1 MSGSSL
7 AFYVNGVQ
15 ELTATDST
23 FSSGKAG
30 LISIAGNESHFDD
43 IQVADIVTASSYDN
57 AVLADSPVGYWPIS
71 TSVTTDQTGHGMTGT
86 YTGSPTATTL
96 PNGEAAVA
104 FNGVDQYMTIADN
117 DYLEVTRTG
126 IITIEAWMRPDVLEF
141 PHAESSGYVHWM
153 GKGTSGQH
161 SWVARM
167 YSYTNTENRPNRI
180 SGYSFNLSG
189 GLGAGSYFQ
198 DTVTAGQWIHYTL
211 VINTVNTDATYTT
224 GYTKI
229 FKNGVLRDQ
238 DKLSDYSIIPGN
250 GTAPMR
256 IGTRDLNSFFQGAVG
271 KVAVYD
277 YELTPA
283 QLTAHYNAM
292 TQ

>member
-1 MSGSSL
+1 MGYTGSNRMSKL
-7 AFYVNGVQ
+7 AVTMMAAFL
-15 ELTATDST
+15 LTAC
-23 FSSGKAG
+23 FPAMPAVKA
-30 LISIAGNESHFDD
+30 
-43 IQVADIVTASSYDN
+43 ASAYDT
-57 AVLADSPVGYWPIS
+57 AVLADNPVGYWPLSS
-71 TSVTTDQTGHGMTGT
+71 TVTTDQSGHGLNGT
-86 YTGSPTATTL
+86 FTGSPTDTTM
-96 PNGEAAVA
+96 PNGDAAPVFDGA
-104 FNGVDQYMTIADN
+104 TQYFTIPDD

-126 IITIEAWMRPDVLEF
+126 ILTIEAWMRPDVLQF
-141 PHAESSGYVHWM
+141 THSESSGYVHWM

-167 YSYTNTENRPNRI
+167 YSLANTENRPNRI

-211 VINTVNTDATYTT
+211 VINTVNTSATYTT
-224 GYTKI
+224 GYTKV

-238 DKLSDYSIIPGN
+238 DKLSDYSIVPGN

-256 IGTRDLNSFFQGAVG
+256 IATRDLASFFQGAIG

-283 QLTAHYNAM
+283 QLAAHYTAM
-292 TQ
+292 TN

>member
-1 MSGSSL
+1 MSNAFSIRMSKLAVSLMTAFLLSAPFNVSS
-7 AFYVNGVQ
+7 FVH
-15 ELTATDST
+15 ATST
-23 FSSGKAG
+23 
-30 LISIAGNESHFDD
+30 
-43 IQVADIVTASSYDN
+43 YDT
-57 AVLADSPVGYWPIS
+57 AVLADNPVGYWPLS
-71 TSVTTDQTGHGMTGT
+71 SAVTADQSGNGLNGT
-86 YTGSPTATTL
+86 FTGSPTDTTM
-96 PNGEAAVA
+96 PNGDAAPV
-104 FNGVDQYMTIADN
+104 FNGTNQYFTIPDN

-126 IITIEAWMRPDVLEF
+126 ILTVEAWMRPDTLQFTNYEG
-141 PHAESSGYVHWM
+141 SGYVHWM

-167 YSYTNTENRPNRI
+167 YNQTNTENRPNRI

-211 VINTVNTDATYTT
+211 VINTVNTNSTYTT
-224 GYTKI
+224 GYTKV

-238 DKLSDYSIIPGN
+238 DKLSDYSIVPGN

-256 IGTRDLNSFFQGAVG
+256 IATRDLASYFQGAIG

-277 YELTPA
+277 YELTPT
-283 QLTAHYNAM
+283 QLAAHYSSM
-292 TQ
+292 TN